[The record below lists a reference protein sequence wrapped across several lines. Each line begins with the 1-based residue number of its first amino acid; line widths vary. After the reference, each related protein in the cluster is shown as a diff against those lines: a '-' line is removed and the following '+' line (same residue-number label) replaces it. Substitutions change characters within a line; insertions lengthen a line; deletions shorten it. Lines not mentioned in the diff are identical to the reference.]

1 MLVIDTQLRSLF
13 DGSTHNWNAGP
24 PIRNNRSKAAF
35 WMRTRPVVTLYSE
48 TGYPEVSGTFPAFR
62 QKIPLW
68 LLWICSDKGTSAR
81 SIYLWTNAKGF
92 DPQRLYY

>member
-35 WMRTRPVVTLYSE
+35 WMRTRPVVTLYSGA
-48 TGYPEVSGTFPAFR
+48 GYPEVSGTFPAFR
-62 QKIPLW
+62 
-68 LLWICSDKGTSAR
+68 
-81 SIYLWTNAKGF
+81 
-92 DPQRLYY
+92 